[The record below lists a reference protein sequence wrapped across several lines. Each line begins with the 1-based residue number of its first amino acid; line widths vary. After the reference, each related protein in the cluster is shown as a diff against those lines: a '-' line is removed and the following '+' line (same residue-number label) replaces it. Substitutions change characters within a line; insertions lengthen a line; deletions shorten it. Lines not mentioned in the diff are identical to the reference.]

1 MNAINVITAAPVAKP
16 SKPSVRFTPLL
27 VAVTIMTTQIITK
40 VVPKVIEV
48 SRTVDKFCE
57 IGVSPSRSGKLI
69 PK

>member
-1 MNAINVITAAPVAKP
+1 MKVITAAPVARP

-27 VAVTIMTTQIITK
+27 VAVTMMTTQITTK

-57 IGVSPSRSGKLI
+57 IGVSPSRSGKRV
-69 PK
+69 PR